1 MSKWNCFVCK
11 TEMEEV
17 DDIQINFGDMN
28 LPEAE
33 GLRCPVCGMEM
44 LECDFVVEQL
54 SSAEQ
59 MLAGK

>member
-11 TEMEEV
+11 TAMEEV

-33 GLRCPVCGMEM
+33 GLRCPV
-44 LECDFVVEQL
+44 
-54 SSAEQ
+54 
-59 MLAGK
+59 

>member
-1 MSKWNCFVCK
+1 MNNWKCNVCNVD
-11 TEMEEV
+11 MEEA

-33 GLRCPVCGMEM
+33 GLRCPVCGAEF
-44 LECDFVVEQL
+44 LESEFVVDQL

>member
-1 MSKWNCFVCK
+1 MNNWKCNVCNVD
-11 TEMEEV
+11 MEEA

-28 LPEAE
+28 PPEAE
-33 GLRCPVCGMEM
+33 GLRCPVCGAEF
-44 LECDFVVEQL
+44 LESEFVVDQL